1 MMRALLLAATACTFA
16 SAAMAQTEPARTAAS
31 EDAMF
36 GDIVVTARKR
46 AESLQEVP
54 IAIAAFSTEEIRSA
68 RIERLADLAK
78 LTPGLNFTPLFGAQ
92 NQLPIIRGAAQTF
105 GALNVGVFLDGVYLS
120 GKAAVDLEMNDL
132 ERIEVVKGP
141 QSALYGRNSFAG
153 AINYITKR
161 PSDVWTGDGELSVGT
176 QGLVKVIGGVSGPVA
191 DIVRVRLSGFY
202 RETDGFYTS
211 SIDGGRVDFTKDY
224 GAQGVIEL
232 QAAPTLLATL
242 RLTYTREDSGQPP
255 SNVIRTNS
263 NPGRPAGS
271 PAGTVR
277 DFFYK
282 GELPSI
288 PRDGVTVN
296 TLPDP
301 ITGAYGSRG
310 DTFRTNL
317 KLEWDAGFAT
327 VTSLTSYDQ
336 RNVDY
341 TFDGDNTV
349 CNTPSTAPASTGCP
363 NFGFPFAP
371 AIPLGQSRFATSSS
385 VGYLRDWA
393 QELRLASNGEGRFA
407 WLVGGFFYDNRS
419 NGIDRSLAPLTQT
432 TANNFG
438 YPNQVTTTS
447 SKAVFASGTLRPL
460 DWLGLTGEL
469 RYETE
474 RQTFRQGP
482 TRPGVPPSA
491 STRVFNLE
499 QDFEFVTPRVIVD
512 ARLGEGRMLY
522 ASVAKGTK
530 TGGFNTNLN
539 ITDDQRTYDEEYSWN
554 YELGLKSSWL
564 GGRLLANVAGYYIDW
579 KDQQVAC
586 QNPASFGGTTTQ
598 RTYVCNVGQAEVFG
612 IETDFVARV
621 TDWLSIVGNYAWTN
635 AEYRAF
641 VDDSLAGQLALQG
654 LPPIDYDGLKLPYV
668 PTHKVLISPRV
679 SFPLVADYEISGRV
693 DLGWQSKSWLRAEN
707 FAFFGDKTTLDLRVD
722 VSNARYG
729 IQFFANNLTNDLTP
743 VAGVRFFDSVNFS
756 VQSPL
761 VTGAPARQFGV
772 AFRAG
777 F

>member
-1 MMRALLLAATACTFA
+1 MRALLLATAAATLSPAALAQTANQQA
-16 SAAMAQTEPARTAAS
+16 SAGE
-31 EDAMF
+31 EAMF

-46 AESLQEVP
+46 EETLQEVP
-54 IAIAAFSTEEIRSA
+54 LAIAAFSREEIRNA

-120 GKAAVDLEMNDL
+120 GKAGVDLEMNDL

-141 QSALYGRNSFAG
+141 QSALYGRNTFAG
-153 AINYITKR
+153 AINYVTRR

-191 DIVRVRLSGFY
+191 DIVRVRLAGYY
-202 RETDGFYTS
+202 RETDGFYRS
-211 SIDGGRVDFTKDY
+211 SIDGGRVDFAQDY
-224 GAQGVIEL
+224 GAQAVVEL
-232 QAAPTLLATL
+232 QATPNILATW
-242 RLTYTREDSGQPP
+242 RLTWTREDSGQPP
-255 SNVIRTNS
+255 SNVIRTNAD
-263 NPGRPAGS
+263 PARPAGS
-271 PAGTVR
+271 PVGTVR
-277 DFFYK
+277 NLFYK
-282 GELPSI
+282 GELPRV
-288 PRDGVTVN
+288 PRNGVTVN
-296 TLPDP
+296 TLTDP
-301 ITGAYGSRG
+301 ITGAYGTRG
-310 DTFRTNL
+310 ETLRTNVTL
-317 KLEWDAGFAT
+317 VFDAGFAT
-327 VTSLTSYDQ
+327 ITSLTSYDK

-349 CNTPSTAPASTGCP
+349 CDTPSTAPASTGCP
-363 NFGFPFAP
+363 NFGFPFVP
-371 AIPLGQSRFATSSS
+371 AIPIGQSRFATSSN

-393 QELRLASNGEGRFA
+393 QEIRIASNGEGRFA
-407 WLVGGFFYDNRS
+407 WLIGGFFYDNDT
-419 NGIDRSLAPLTQT
+419 NGIDRSLAPLTQA
-432 TANNFG
+432 TANSFG
-438 YPNQVTTTS
+438 YPNQITTTK

-460 DWLGLTGEL
+460 DWLGVTGEL

-474 RQTFRQGP
+474 RQTFRQAP
-482 TRPGVPPSA
+482 TRIGVPAGP
-491 STRVFNLE
+491 STRVFNLA

-522 ASVAKGTK
+522 ASVAKGVK

-539 ITDDQRTYDEEYSWN
+539 ITDAQRTYAEEYSWN
-554 YELGLKSSWL
+554 YEAGLKTSWF
-564 GGRLLANVAGYYIDW
+564 GGRLIANVAGYYVDW
-579 KDQQVAC
+579 NDQQVAC

-598 RTYVCNVGQAEVFG
+598 RTYVCNVGKAEIFG
-612 IETDFVARV
+612 VETDFVARV
-621 TDWLSIVGNYAWTN
+621 TDWLTLVGNYAWTN

-641 VDDSLAGQLALQG
+641 VDDSLAGQLAILG
-654 LPPIDYDGLKLPYV
+654 RPPLAYDGNKLPYV
-668 PTHKVLISPRV
+668 PAHKLLVSPRV
-679 SFPLVADYEISGRV
+679 SVPLVADYTLTGRV
-693 DLGWQSKSWLRAEN
+693 DFAWQSKSWLRAEN

-722 VSNARYG
+722 ITNARYG
-729 IQFFANNLTNDLTP
+729 IQFFANNLTNDTTP